1 MGSRPPHPDPKLPNV
16 LLLEDSIS
24 RAYFPK
30 VTKDLAG
37 VANLYLMASST
48 SVGDPRLLRQIAEFS
63 AMEGVRFSVVHFNN
77 GMHGWAYSEEQ
88 YKTAFP
94 AFLHAVRKLAGS
106 NGALIWATT
115 TPVRQD
121 ATGGANNQRVGARNA
136 IATPLAQAAG
146 ILVDDQHALMLSHQD
161 LHEDPVHF
169 NASGSALQG
178 DQAAATIRTALA
190 RKQP

>member
-1 MGSRPPHPDPKLPNV
+1 M
-16 LLLEDSIS
+16 
-24 RAYFPK
+24 
-30 VTKDLAG
+30 
-37 VANLYLMASST
+37 
-48 SVGDPRLLRQIAEFS
+48 AEFS

-88 YKTAFP
+88 YKIAFP

-115 TPVRQD
+115 TPVQQD
-121 ATGGANNQRVGARNA
+121 ATGGANNQRVGARHA

-146 ILVDDQHALMLSHQD
+146 IPVDDQHALMLSHQD

-169 NASGSALQG
+169 NASGSALQD